1 MSKTIYI
8 KKLTLS
14 SILSVLALIISPFSW
29 FAWGPTKAFPGQ
41 HLVNV
46 IAGIILGPAY
56 AIFIA
61 TIVGTIRIMLGIG
74 TLFAY
79 PGGIPGGLIVG
90 LSYKFLRK
98 IITKR
103 KAIIIASLTE
113 PIGTVLIGGTISWYI
128 FDPLLGSILYSKFL
142 SLLPFYFGW
151 ILSSIS
157 GCLLGMIIT
166 LTLDKI
172 GIIKLIF
179 KET

>member
-1 MSKTIYI
+1 MFKTIYI

-14 SILSVLALIISPFSW
+14 SILSVLALIISPFAW

-41 HLVNV
+41 HFVNA
-46 IAGIILGPAY
+46 IAGIILGPTWAV
-56 AIFIA
+56 FIA

-74 TLFAY
+74 TIFAY
-79 PGGIPGGLIVG
+79 PGGIPGGFIVG

-98 IITKR
+98 LTTKR
-103 KAIIIASLTE
+103 KAIMIASLTE

-128 FDPLLGSILYSKFL
+128 FDPLLGGILYSKFL

-151 ILSSIS
+151 IISSIT
-157 GCLLGMIIT
+157 GCLLGMIIV

-172 GIIKLIF
+172 GILKLIL
-179 KET
+179 KEI

>member
-61 TIVGTIRIMLGIG
+61 TIVGTIRVMFGIG

-79 PGGIPGGLIVG
+79 PGGIPGGFIVG

-113 PIGTVLIGGTISWYI
+113 P
-128 FDPLLGSILYSKFL
+128 
-142 SLLPFYFGW
+142 
-151 ILSSIS
+151 
-157 GCLLGMIIT
+157 
-166 LTLDKI
+166 
-172 GIIKLIF
+172 
-179 KET
+179 